1 MAVFKCFDVSVAFVS
16 FYDVCGQQLKSKY
29 SYLNNWMLPEYVL
42 CVIWK
47 IVACTNV

>member
-29 SYLNNWMLPEYVL
+29 SYLNNWMLPECFMCDL
-42 CVIWK
+42 EKSCMH
-47 IVACTNV
+47 